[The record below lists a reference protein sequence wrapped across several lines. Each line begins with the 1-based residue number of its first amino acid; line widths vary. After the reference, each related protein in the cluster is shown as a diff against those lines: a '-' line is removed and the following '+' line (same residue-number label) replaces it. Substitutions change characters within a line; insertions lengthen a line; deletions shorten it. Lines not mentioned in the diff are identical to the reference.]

1 MPSRTYSAPSRTYSA
16 PNSGYSGGYGGY
28 GGGFGFNPFFF
39 LPFPLFG
46 LGGGGGLL
54 GLLVMLAVA
63 SFLVR
68 TVRQVLGG
76 GAEGGSLPGS
86 SNPVNPKVAV
96 AKIQVGLTAQARS
109 LQTDLTRL
117 ALTAKTD
124 TSAGLSQLLQES
136 TLALLRHP
144 EFWTYGSAQ
153 QQSVRLLEAET
164 AFNRLTLEER
174 MKFSGESLSNVQGQ
188 VQRKD
193 SGAATPENL
202 LEDPGQYIIVTL
214 VVGTSAKLNFPSI
227 QGSEELQTVLKQV
240 GEIGPDQLLAL
251 EILWTPQVPG
261 EVLTTEELLAHYP
274 QLQMM

>member
-1 MPSRTYSAPSRTYSA
+1 
-16 PNSGYSGGYGGY
+16 
-28 GGGFGFNPFFF
+28 
-39 LPFPLFG
+39 
-46 LGGGGGLL
+46 
-54 GLLVMLAVA
+54 
-63 SFLVR
+63 
-68 TVRQVLGG
+68 
-76 GAEGGSLPGS
+76 
-86 SNPVNPKVAV
+86 
-96 AKIQVGLTAQARS
+96 
-109 LQTDLTRL
+109 
-117 ALTAKTD
+117 
-124 TSAGLSQLLQES
+124 
-136 TLALLRHP
+136 
-144 EFWTYGSAQ
+144 
-153 QQSVRLLEAET
+153 
-164 AFNRLTLEER
+164 